1 MKTQKASMVN
11 SRSSD
16 LTPNEQGRPY
26 TSPAVK
32 FDSSTYIQDSAKIAL
47 ELEKRYPEP
56 SLHLDSSLLPKA
68 YAAVSAILEVSRPML
83 MRKVVPNLLNERSAD
98 YISHTRAEALRRSRE
113 EYVKESVVEEVWR
126 KLEMPLKN
134 MGALSRG
141 NEGPFVMGKTRKFF
155 FLLMAILKKETFER
169 KGGKS

>member
-1 MKTQKASMVN
+1 MQKALIVN
-11 SRSSD
+11 SRYSG

-32 FDSSTYIQDSAKIAL
+32 FDSSTYIQDSAKIAP

-56 SLHLDSSLLPKA
+56 SLHLESPLLPKV

-83 MRKVVPNLLNERSAD
+83 MRKVLPNLLNERSAD
-98 YISHTRAEALRRSRE
+98 YISHTRAEALRKSRE
-113 EYVKESVVEEVWR
+113 EYAKESVIEEVWR
-126 KLEMPLKN
+126 KLEVPLKN
-134 MGALSRG
+134 LAALSKENG
-141 NEGPFVMGKTRKFF
+141 GPFVMGKTRKLL
-155 FLLMAILKKETFER
+155 FLLMAMLKRETVVR